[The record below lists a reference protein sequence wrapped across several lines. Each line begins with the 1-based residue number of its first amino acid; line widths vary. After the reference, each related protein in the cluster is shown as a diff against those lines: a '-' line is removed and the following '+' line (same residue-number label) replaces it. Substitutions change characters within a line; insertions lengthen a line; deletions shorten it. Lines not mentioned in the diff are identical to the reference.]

1 MVTSINGCCGTPK
14 HMLDP
19 LNFGASGVSAGS
31 IFYFSRYSYKDIKDF
46 LLKNKIKI
54 RTSQKKHY
62 FLIFK

>member
-1 MVTSINGCCGTPK
+1 
-14 HMLDP
+14 MLDP
-19 LNFGASGVSAGS
+19 LNFGAGGVSAGS
-31 IFYFSRYSYKDIKDF
+31 IFYFSQYSYKDIKDF